1 MIKKDY
7 HNHGEL
13 AWPLPPDLSG
23 PLDAAL
29 AAARATRS
37 CPHPV
42 SELEAIQE
50 LNSQGYHLMWSNLEW
65 KFDFFPEAVLSILAP
80 VEKRCESMRVYPAP
94 VVAFVRWACPA
105 WLYPRRLCS
114 AGTNKQWLEE
124 GFRKQMIYNDNYK
137 SFQSFAV
144 KLKDFLAL
152 TEEQQVNCIL
162 GIILSEQFEA
172 ERPVGLFGFK
182 VDK

>member
-7 HNHGEL
+7 YNHGEL
-13 AWPLPPDLSG
+13 AWPLPPDWQNHKRHSIY
-23 PLDAAL
+23 AL
-29 AAARATRS
+29 EEF
-37 CPHPV
+37 
-42 SELEAIQE
+42 ELLHE
-50 LNSQGYHLMWSNLEW
+50 LNRQGYHLMWAGHPEW
-65 KFDFFPEAVLSILAP
+65 KFDFFPKAVLNILEP
-80 VEKRCESMRVYPAP
+80 VEKIQGEARWGYMRVYPAP
-94 VVAFVRWACPA
+94 VVAFVRWACPS
-105 WLYPRRLCS
+105 WLYPRHLCS

-124 GFRKQMIYNDNYK
+124 GFRKEMIYND
-137 SFQSFAV
+137 SSEGFLRFAA
-144 KLKDFLAL
+144 KLKEFLAL